1 VNADWTPSRSNTA
14 ALLHCKKIRIYIAL
28 QQKLLYAIFHQSITC
43 GETTAM
49 TNDAL
54 AKMSEQYQNFLAPV
68 IKANKLSATN
78 LEALVNFQMN
88 ALQSYVDMAMNR
100 MKSAADISDPA
111 SLQAFLTSQSES
123 ISSLNQKF
131 MDDAKALADLTTRFK
146 AEFDKLVQDSLA
158 GIGK

>member
-1 VNADWTPSRSNTA
+1 MP
-14 ALLHCKKIRIYIAL
+14 
-28 QQKLLYAIFHQSITC
+28 
-43 GETTAM
+43 
-49 TNDAL
+49 L

-111 SLQAFLTSQSES
+111 SLQAFLTLTVRIDLQPASEIHGRRQGTGRS
-123 ISSLNQKF
+123 
-131 MDDAKALADLTTRFK
+131 DHALQGQNSTSWCRTAWPASANKPHPSHK
-146 AEFDKLVQDSLA
+146 AEPRFGLFF
-158 GIGK
+158 GRR

>member
-1 VNADWTPSRSNTA
+1 
-14 ALLHCKKIRIYIAL
+14 
-28 QQKLLYAIFHQSITC
+28 
-43 GETTAM
+43 M

-88 ALQSYVDMAMNR
+88 ALQSYVDMAMTR

-123 ISSLNQKF
+123 ISSLHQKF

-158 GIGK
+158 SIGK

>member
-1 VNADWTPSRSNTA
+1 
-14 ALLHCKKIRIYIAL
+14 
-28 QQKLLYAIFHQSITC
+28 
-43 GETTAM
+43 
-49 TNDAL
+49 
-54 AKMSEQYQNFLAPV
+54 APV

-88 ALQSYVDMAMNR
+88 ALQSYVDMAMTR

-123 ISSLNQKF
+123 ISSLHQKF